1 MPEPGPRQLLLRVD
15 AAGLN
20 RGEFIAG
27 HGLHKSGTAKPI
39 GIEGAGE
46 VVEAGA
52 RDNAVCARRSGL
64 RTVSRRVF
72 LIRLSWEEAAGIPVT
87 FAVVYDML
95 VVQGRIAVGEWML
108 ITGASSGVGVAAL
121 QTAKALGARVIG
133 TSGSRESSNTFNRSY
148 WTWDYACAR
157 PIS

>member
-1 MPEPGPRQLLLRVD
+1 MPEPGPRV
-15 AAGLN
+15 
-20 RGEFIAG
+20 
-27 HGLHKSGTAKPI
+27 

-64 RTVSRRVF
+64 RSVSRRVF
-72 LIRLSWEEAAGIPVT
+72 RIRLSWEEAAGIPVT